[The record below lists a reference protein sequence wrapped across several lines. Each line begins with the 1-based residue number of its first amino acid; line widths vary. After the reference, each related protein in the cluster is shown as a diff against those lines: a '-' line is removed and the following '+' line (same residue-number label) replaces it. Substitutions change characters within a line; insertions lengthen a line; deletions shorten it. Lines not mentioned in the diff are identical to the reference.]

1 MLGELVVRSTLSGLE
16 LSNNVDIVVAA
27 SNFRSIR
34 GKTIALAIL
43 DECAFWRAEDGGFA
57 SPDTEVYSALV
68 PALSTLR
75 KAGAMIIGISTVY
88 RRAGLL
94 FAKWREHHGKDSDVL
109 VIRAPSVTFN
119 PTLDQKE
126 IARDVELDPDRGAAE
141 WLSEFRSDL
150 ADFVDRRVIDA
161 CTAPGR
167 HELPRISGTHYVGFV
182 DPSGGSADSFV
193 AAVAHMDA
201 GNGIAVLDAVREI
214 RAPFSPEVATEAHA
228 TLLTS
233 YRIKSVRG
241 DKYAGDWPSEQF

>member
-1 MLGELVVRSTLSGLE
+1 
-16 LSNNVDIVVAA
+16 
-27 SNFRSIR
+27 
-34 GKTIALAIL
+34 
-43 DECAFWRAEDGGFA
+43 
-57 SPDTEVYSALV
+57 
-68 PALSTLR
+68 
-75 KAGAMIIGISTVY
+75 MIIGISTVY

-161 CTAPGR
+161 CTVPGR

-228 TLLTS
+228 TFLTS